1 MYRSPSQRNGLENF
15 LFTLKQNHIQNN
27 GKYYNRLVVNVER
40 REKKTGKKR
49 KKVIKYK
56 SRKNDWLAKV
66 NSENY
71 KKVVVFIVFSKTG
84 DLLSIPLNLLICR
97 KIVTLIKID

>member
-1 MYRSPSQRNGLENF
+1 MSRGEKR
-15 LFTLKQNHIQNN
+15 
-27 GKYYNRLVVNVER
+27 R
-40 REKKTGKKR
+40 REKKK

-84 DLLSIPLNLLICR
+84 DLLSIPPNLLICR